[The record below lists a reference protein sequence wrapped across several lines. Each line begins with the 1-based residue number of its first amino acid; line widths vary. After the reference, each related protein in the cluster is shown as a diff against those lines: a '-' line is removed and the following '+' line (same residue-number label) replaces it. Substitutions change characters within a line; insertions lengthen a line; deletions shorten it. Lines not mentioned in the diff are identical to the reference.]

1 MRDQVGAHAA
11 VSSFWEPAMI
21 NRHCL
26 QVGVLS
32 VMYAM
37 TGVSM
42 AKDASGSAISRAP
55 FGNTSGGIAVE
66 LYTLRNGQGMEAKI
80 ATYGGIVTHLTAP
93 DRKGQYSDIV
103 LGYDKV
109 DDYIKGSPYF
119 GALIG
124 RYGNRIAKGQFTL
137 NGTKYQL
144 AVNNGPNSL
153 HGGNVGFDKV
163 VWKVAKSEVVSQG
176 PQLTLT
182 YVSKDGEEGYPGNLQ
197 VTALY
202 TLTEDNALRVDY
214 TATTDKDTVVN
225 LTQHSYFNLRGEGD
239 ILGHQVQINADRFT
253 PVDSTLIPTGELK
266 PVTGTP
272 FDFRKSTAIGA
283 RIEGSE
289 EQLKFGKG
297 YDHNWVVNKTAGA
310 LAIVATVYEPQTGR
324 VLEVSST
331 EPGLQFYSGNFLD
344 GSNVGKGGRVYKF
357 RTGFCMEPQ
366 HFPDSPN
373 QPGFPSTVLK
383 PGQTYKNTIVYK
395 FSAR

>member
-1 MRDQVGAHAA
+1 
-11 VSSFWEPAMI
+11 MI
-21 NRHCL
+21 DRHCL
-26 QVGVLS
+26 RVGVLWA
-32 VMYAM
+32 VCAM
-37 TGVSM
+37 AGVSM
-42 AKDASGSAISRAP
+42 AKDASHSAISSAP
-55 FGNTSGGIAVE
+55 FGKTSSGAPVE
-66 LYTLRNGQGMEAKI
+66 LYTLRNARGMEAKI
-80 ATYGGIVTHLTAP
+80 ATYGGIVTQLTAP

-103 LGYDKV
+103 LGYDKL
-109 DDYIKGSPYF
+109 DGYLKGSPYF

-137 NGTKYQL
+137 NGAKYQL
-144 AVNNGPNSL
+144 AVNNAPNSL

-163 VWKVAKSEVVSQG
+163 VWKVAKSEVASQG

-182 YVSKDGEEGYPGNLQ
+182 YLSKDGEEGYPGNLQ

-253 PVDSTLIPTGELK
+253 PVDSTLIPTGELR

-283 RIEGSE
+283 RIDAAD

-297 YDHNWVVNKTAGA
+297 YDHNWVINKTAGA
-310 LAIVATVYEPQTGR
+310 LAVIATVYEPQTGR

-344 GSNVGKGGRVYKF
+344 GSNVGKGGRAYEL
-357 RTGFCMEPQ
+357 RTGLCMEPQ

-373 QPGFPSTVLK
+373 QPSFPSTVLK